1 MTNALVVGAGGG
13 IGNAIHKNLEASG
26 CYVLGTT
33 RETLDLSDKTSIE
46 IFSRQNR
53 FEFDHIIFCAAENIP
68 TGFIET
74 TDYAINQSIQVN
86 VLAFLQLLRGL
97 LKASKVR
104 PGGSVVI
111 ISSLFGH
118 FGRAKRLPYVA
129 SKHALLGI
137 CKTLAVELS
146 VEKIRVNSVSPG
158 FIDTILTRKNIPT
171 EQLSEIQKRI
181 PLNRLGHVD
190 EVANVVKF
198 LVSDMAAYIN
208 GTDIIVD
215 GGFFA
220 GGFME

>member
-1 MTNALVVGAGGG
+1 MTNALVIGAGGD
-13 IGNAIHKNLEASG
+13 IGNAIHKSLEASG
-26 CYVLGTT
+26 YYVLGTT
-33 RETLDLSDKTSIE
+33 RDTLDLSKKTSIE

-53 FEFDHIIFCAAENIP
+53 SDFDHIIFCAAENIP
-68 TGFIET
+68 QAFIET
-74 TDYAINQSIQVN
+74 ADDAIDQSIQVN
-86 VLAFLQLLRGL
+86 VLSLLQLLRDL
-97 LKASKVR
+97 LKASKLR

-146 VEKIRVNSVSPG
+146 TQKIRVNSVSPG
-158 FIDTILTRKNIPT
+158 FIDTKLTRKNIPI
-171 EQLSEIQKRI
+171 EQMSEIKRRI

-190 EVANVVKF
+190 EVANVVNF
-198 LVSDMAAYIN
+198 LVSDLATYIN
-208 GTDIIVD
+208 GTDILVD